1 MYPFTLY
8 HATAKMARRYTFYA
22 KDEEERQAWN
32 AALVDGIGVRKAR
45 QEANMV
51 RASFT
56 LAQND
61 IDVCA
66 QRVVLL

>member
-8 HATAKMARRYTFYA
+8 HATAKMSRRYTFYA
-22 KDEEERQAWN
+22 KDEEERQVWN
-32 AALVDGIGVRKAR
+32 AALVDGIGVRKVR

-56 LAQND
+56 HAHD
-61 IDVCA
+61 GY
-66 QRVVLL
+66 